1 VLAAIKHCDRGLF
14 YFQRSETVKPHPG
27 TTPPIFIISG
37 GRPLGHASLAWTAST
52 DPDNSASQIS
62 YTIYR
67 NGSQIGTV
75 PAGAT
80 SYSDTGLS
88 AGTSYSY
95 AVSAQD
101 SANNSSAQSSSASAT
116 TLFNPDTT
124 PPTVSITS
132 PSPGTVSGTITFSA
146 TASDPVVAGA
156 VTSGLKSLAILVDGN
171 VFATSSN
178 GSVSAALD
186 TTTLTNGSH
195 SLTAQAQDNAGN
207 SATSPTVTITVN
219 SAFATKYPRLVTLSS
234 LEGIAIIPANQVIT
248 ATILSPSSGAT
259 LETQSILSP
268 TSGKYTVTFLSSDPQ
283 LVNIRIK
290 VNGYLSQLLSNIDTT
305 VNSASALTVPQL
317 LAGDF
322 NNDNVVNALDYSLMN
337 AHWLQNF
344 PSADINQDGLVN
356 SLDFAILKNNWN
368 KAGQ

>member
-1 VLAAIKHCDRGLF
+1 
-14 YFQRSETVKPHPG
+14 
-27 TTPPIFIISG
+27 
-37 GRPLGHASLAWTAST
+37 
-52 DPDNSASQIS
+52 
-62 YTIYR
+62 
-67 NGSQIGTV
+67 
-75 PAGAT
+75 
-80 SYSDTGLS
+80 
-88 AGTSYSY
+88 
-95 AVSAQD
+95 
-101 SANNSSAQSSSASAT
+101 
-116 TLFNPDTT
+116 
-124 PPTVSITS
+124 
-132 PSPGTVSGTITFSA
+132 
-146 TASDPVVAGA
+146 
-156 VTSGLKSLAILVDGN
+156 
-171 VFATSSN
+171 
-178 GSVSAALD
+178 
-186 TTTLTNGSH
+186 
-195 SLTAQAQDNAGN
+195 
-207 SATSPTVTITVN
+207 
-219 SAFATKYPRLVTLSS
+219 LVTLSS